1 MAFDLYTG
9 IELVSVLFSVFFLV
23 LLMRQSIWCWPFGI
37 VGSALGV
44 VLFVSPEAAVNLYSE
59 AILYSYYVW
68 IGIYGWIRWSSKSN
82 EKIAIV
88 FWSSKAHI
96 IAIGLGLI
104 LAPALGYFMNTYT
117 ESNSP
122 YIDAFTTVFSFIA
135 SYMQARKVM
144 SSWHFWIVINAVSIG
159 LYYSRDLYLYTG
171 LMVVYFA
178 LSIVGLIQWKKDNS
192 EEVTQP

>member
-159 LYYSRDLYLYTG
+159 LYYSRDIYLYTG

>member
-68 IGIYGWIRWSSKSN
+68 IGIYGWIRWYSKSN

>member
-1 MAFDLYTG
+1 MAFDLYIG
-9 IELVSVLFSVFFLV
+9 IELVSVLFSVLFLL

-37 VGSALGV
+37 VGSGLGAF
-44 VLFVSPEAAVNLYSE
+44 LFVSPEAAVNLYSE

-68 IGIYGWIRWSSKSN
+68 MGVYGWMYWSNKSN

-88 FWSSKAHI
+88 YWSKKAHI
-96 IAIGLGLI
+96 ISIGLGAS
-104 LAPALGYFMNTYT
+104 LAPALGYFMETYT
-117 ESNSP
+117 NSNSP

-135 SYMQARKVM
+135 TYMQARKVM

-159 LYYSRDLYLYTG
+159 LYCSRELYLYTG

-178 LSIVGLIQWKKDNS
+178 LSIVGLVQWQNDNKMKAT
-192 EEVTQP
+192 EP

>member
-68 IGIYGWIRWSSKSN
+68 IGIYGWIRWYSKSN

-159 LYYSRDLYLYTG
+159 LYYSRDIYLYTG

>member
-68 IGIYGWIRWSSKSN
+68 IGIYGWIRWYSKSN

-135 SYMQARKVM
+135 S
-144 SSWHFWIVINAVSIG
+144 
-159 LYYSRDLYLYTG
+159 
-171 LMVVYFA
+171 
-178 LSIVGLIQWKKDNS
+178 
-192 EEVTQP
+192 